1 MTQELKMDSKLL
13 QAIEKEQE
21 SIIQSFTN
29 PPKKVRKNTKKELI
43 LFHGTSEKHFKKIR
57 EQGIMPRK
65 RRKSNWEGIGES
77 RNNLVYLTNCYACYY
92 ASVASDS
99 EKGDEPIILKIKV
112 DPTKIKLYVDEEFI
126 YHALSYNRADNKAMA
141 EDLYQSI
148 DPKKIDKGI
157 GITGRFKR
165 KPTWEDSLNYLGT
178 VSCDFIPPESIMG
191 YATLSRSEIL
201 RYCDPTI
208 SVINYKIMGG
218 QYARHLNNLNYKK
231 L

>member
-1 MTQELKMDSKLL
+1 MTQAIELSKEFLEEM
-13 QAIEKEQE
+13 EKEQE
-21 SIIQSFTN
+21 FILDSFKYK
-29 PPKKVRKNTKKELI
+29 PKKVRQNSKKELI
-43 LFHGTSEKHFKKIR
+43 LFHGTSLKHFEKIR
-57 EQGIMPRK
+57 KQGIMPRK
-65 RRKSNWEGIGES
+65 RRKSNWEGIGLS
-77 RNNLVYLTNCYACYY
+77 RPDLVYLTSCYACYY
-92 ASVASDS
+92 AAIASDS
-99 EKGDEPIILKIKV
+99 LKNDAPIILKIKV